1 MNFVN
6 KIKILVMTNAIKKFQ
21 DKGFLYI
28 LYEMIDY
35 IVNHNGGA
43 VVRDERIPM
52 GEEGF
57 EIDQIIDS
65 LRQGDLR
72 RYNRQAGYLGLETLD
87 KQTLDKWEHQLPV
100 ITQKNYEQATLIYI
114 DFYRWLHVKNDLAK
128 FQSN

>member
-72 RYNRQAGYLGLETLD
+72 KYNRQAGYLGLETLD

>member
-1 MNFVN
+1 
-6 KIKILVMTNAIKKFQ
+6 MTNAIKKFQ